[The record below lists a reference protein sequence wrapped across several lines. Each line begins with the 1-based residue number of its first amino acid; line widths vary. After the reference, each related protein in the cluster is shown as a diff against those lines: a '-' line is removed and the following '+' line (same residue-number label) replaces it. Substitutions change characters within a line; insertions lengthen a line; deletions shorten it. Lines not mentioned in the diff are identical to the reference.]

1 MKFIVSHFYLIS
13 SYISDLKIS
22 LYLRRCPYTVN
33 PRCHNTTG
41 YMQPLCFHRD
51 LSFFC
56 SFCFHFVIS
65 RYQHGSLQQRQK
77 PSRACEH
84 FQQPG
89 CRLQGEANGQD
100 VVGPGEDCVG
110 AVQGLRPLR
119 PPPNQ
124 QQMPLLLHSDCQLP
138 LTGDM

>member
-1 MKFIVSHFYLIS
+1 MGAKSLTQDDPMDSIQVGKAVFVKESYTTLGIEPRTYSYPGRSGNPCSVCWVNLIS

-56 SFCFHFVIS
+56 SFFFYFVIS
-65 RYQHGSLQQRQK
+65 K
-77 PSRACEH
+77 KKKKKKKKKK
-84 FQQPG
+84 
-89 CRLQGEANGQD
+89 
-100 VVGPGEDCVG
+100 
-110 AVQGLRPLR
+110 
-119 PPPNQ
+119 
-124 QQMPLLLHSDCQLP
+124 
-138 LTGDM
+138 